1 MEGKYYWLKLPKD
14 FLKRHDIVFL
24 KSLPQGEKIVFIYL
38 QLMLES
44 IDHEGELRFSED
56 IPYTTPML
64 ASITNYPE
72 ELIET
77 TMNLLASLDLVEIDE
92 DETIRL
98 PKVIKMIGSASAS
111 DEARRSKRYREKKKA
126 ERDESSQENV
136 TPVTD
141 DVTKSNES
149 KSKSKSIEIDIK
161 RNTKE
166 KRFSVPTLEEV
177 SSYCQERNNGVD
189 AERFIN
195 YYESKGWKVGS
206 SPMKDWRAAVRTW
219 EKNYT
224 AKPCEPTASKYDIN
238 WDEV

>member
-1 MEGKYYWLKLPKD
+1 MESKFYWLKLKKD
-14 FLKRHDIVFL
+14 FFKRHDIRIIESMPNGIEISHFYV
-24 KSLPQGEKIVFIYL
+24 K
-38 QLMLES
+38 LMLES
-44 IDHEGELRFSED
+44 VDHDGELRLNEED
-56 IPYTTPML
+56 PYTPEML
-64 ASITNYPE
+64 AVVTNT
-72 ELIET
+72 ELDIV
-77 TMNLLASLDLVEIDE
+77 NKAFDVLKKFKLVEIAPDG
-92 DETIRL
+92 TIILR
-98 PKVIKMIGSASAS
+98 KVKTMIDSAS
-111 DEARRSKRYREKKKA
+111 DSDGARRMRRLREQRANNLCEQANKTCEQNEQERTKR
-126 ERDESSQENV
+126 
-136 TPVTD
+136 
-141 DVTKSNES
+141 NES
-149 KSKSKSIEIDIK
+149 KSKSKEIDIK

>member
-1 MEGKYYWLKLPKD
+1 MAKKYFWLKLKKD
-14 FLKRHDIVFL
+14 FFKRHDVRIIKGSENGKEIVLF
-24 KSLPQGEKIVFIYL
+24 Y
-38 QLMLES
+38 LMLLAES
-44 IDHEGELRFSED
+44 VDHEGRLRFSESL
-56 IPYTTPML
+56 PYTNKML
-64 ASITNYPE
+64 ALITETDEKVVGQAMDLLKELDMVRIEEDGTIYLPE
-72 ELIET
+72 TESLIGFE
-77 TMNLLASLDLVEIDE
+77 
-92 DETIRL
+92 
-98 PKVIKMIGSASAS
+98 S
-111 DEARRSKRYREKKKA
+111 DWARQKKEWREKKKT
-126 ERDESSQENV
+126 ELGQSQDNVQKMSEQCPIRDRDRV
-136 TPVTD
+136 RD
-141 DVTKSNES
+141 RDR
-149 KSKSKSIEIDIK
+149 DIK